1 MMLRSLATAL
11 CLARAL
17 ASAAFAAGGA
27 PSAIDSYA
35 YDCHRCHRRAL
46 AGASPELDA
55 LRAVIDRGDCV
66 PDLGAKADSVCN
78 AALESFSTA
87 APDAGAD
94 AEKEAVFDREVEDL
108 ERAVDVPLRLL
119 YNRQLA
125 NLREKA
131 LRRYRDAS
139 VSAAGSE
146 KAAEA
151 DYEAMV
157 DADKVRRR
165 ARARACLSRVLR
177 LLPRADYD
185 DDSCSLARALSVT
198 RTTVSTPRPVLRQ
211 GGGGEHAPGR
221 RLGLWARARGAAG
234 DDGRARDAHEAHD
247 RRAAQGRAAAEQV
260 HPAHPD
266 VPAAAPAAPAA
277 GVRPAEPA
285 PARRRV
291 PRARHVHQPL
301 GPVPERCARARA
313 SESETRAP
321 PAPPPPARPGAL
333 SGYISSRAPDSER
346 RAPFPP
352 PRPALSLSPPR
363 GASPSLAG
371 KTSLQLT
378 CVPDDSAAM
387 LGPNGFTR
395 GVGPGNLGLS
405 VTVNI

>member
-198 RTTVSTPRPVLRQ
+198 RTTVS
-211 GGGGEHAPGR
+211 
-221 RLGLWARARGAAG
+221 
-234 DDGRARDAHEAHD
+234 DAETSSS
-247 RRAAQGRAAAEQV
+247 
-260 HPAHPD
+260 P
-266 VPAAAPAAPAA
+266 
-277 GVRPAEPA
+277 
-285 PARRRV
+285 RRR
-291 PRARHVHQPL
+291 RR
-301 GPVPERCARARA
+301 ARARA
-313 SESETRAP
+313 PTGTLGPSARRCRRRWASSRRARS
-321 PAPPPPARPGAL
+321 ARSTCSSRPR
-333 SGYISSRAPDSER
+333 SSRASASSSSRCTSSSSSSSSSRRSASRARSSSAPRTACPTRPSTSRASTRTVRARARER
-346 RAPFPP
+346 ERDARAA
-352 PRPALSLSPPR
+352 RAAAAGPARNALGIHILSRS
-363 GASPSLAG
+363 
-371 KTSLQLT
+371 
-378 CVPDDSAAM
+378 
-387 LGPNGFTR
+387 GF
-395 GVGPGNLGLS
+395 
-405 VTVNI
+405 